1 MSELTQIKQWEEI
14 PFFPNPKEE
23 ANYWANHQLDP
34 SLLAASLSRSDGQ
47 ESTSITLRIDPRMLS
62 RLKRLA
68 ARRYLNYQS
77 MMKQWLAER
86 MEKENPEAEA
96 LSWSIPPPHPISKS
110 RSYISATPA
119 ENPSAFAATN

>member
-1 MSELTQIKQWEEI
+1 MSELTPIRRWEEI

-23 ANYWANHQLDP
+23 AAYWASHQLDP
-34 SLLAASLSRSDGQ
+34 SLLTASLSRGEGQ

-77 MMKQWLAER
+77 MIKQWLAER
-86 MEKENPEAEA
+86 MEKENPE
-96 LSWSIPPPHPISKS
+96 S
-110 RSYISATPA
+110 
-119 ENPSAFAATN
+119 